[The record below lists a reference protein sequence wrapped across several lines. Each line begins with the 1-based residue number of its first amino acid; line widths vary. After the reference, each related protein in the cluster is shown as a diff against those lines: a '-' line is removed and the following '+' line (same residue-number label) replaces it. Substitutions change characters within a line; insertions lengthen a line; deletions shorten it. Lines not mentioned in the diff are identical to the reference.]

1 VAAIEPVFLGAALA
15 VGCTVA
21 EILSVSLNRSRIAE
35 RLVRAAPLCV
45 AEGLSLAAVT
55 QERDA
60 PWKVVGLWAIA
71 LCIAGSGVAMAW
83 LHVSA
88 KLMRTVDALEGGVA
102 MAWPHL
108 SAWLMRTVDALE
120 GGVAMAWPHVS
131 AWLMRTVDALEGGA
145 AAAAINTVLSIS
157 GVFGAGLAGVVVNLT
172 TCGELAAGRWL
183 FAGFAVLTSI
193 GMVGSFRTV
202 GR

>member
-1 VAAIEPVFLGAALA
+1 VAATGPVFLGAALA
-15 VGCTVA
+15 VGWTVA
-21 EILSVSLNRSRIAE
+21 EILSVSLNSSRIAE

-71 LCIAGSGVAMAW
+71 LCIAGCGVAMAW
-83 LHVSA
+83 
-88 KLMRTVDALEGGVA
+88 T
-102 MAWPHL
+102 
-108 SAWLMRTVDALE
+108 
-120 GGVAMAWPHVS
+120 HVS

-145 AAAAINTVLSIS
+145 AGAAINVVQSTS
-157 GVFGAGLAGVVVNLT
+157 GAFGAGLAGVVVDLT
-172 TCGELAAGRWL
+172 TGGELAAAHWL
-183 FAGFAVLTSI
+183 FAGFAVTAI

>member
-1 VAAIEPVFLGAALA
+1 VAATEPVFLGAALA

-21 EILSVSLNRSRIAE
+21 GILSVSLNRSRIAE

-71 LCIAGSGVAMAW
+71 LCIAGCGA
-83 LHVSA
+83 
-88 KLMRTVDALEGGVA
+88 
-102 MAWPHL
+102 
-108 SAWLMRTVDALE
+108 
-120 GGVAMAWPHVS
+120 AMAWPHVS

-145 AAAAINTVLSIS
+145 AAAAINTLQSIS

-193 GMVGSFRTV
+193 GMVVSFRTV

>member
-1 VAAIEPVFLGAALA
+1 VAATEPVFLGAALA

-71 LCIAGSGVAMAW
+71 LCIAGCGA
-83 LHVSA
+83 
-88 KLMRTVDALEGGVA
+88 A
-102 MAWPHL
+102 MAWPHV

-145 AAAAINTVLSIS
+145 AAAAINTVQSIS

-193 GMVGSFRTV
+193 GMVCSFRTV

>member
-1 VAAIEPVFLGAALA
+1 MAATEPVFLGAALA

-21 EILSVSLNRSRIAE
+21 EILSVSLNSSRIAE

-120 GGVAMAWPHVS
+120 GG
-131 AWLMRTVDALEGGA
+131 A
-145 AAAAINTVLSIS
+145 AGAAINVMQSTS
-157 GVFGAGLAGVVVNLT
+157 GAFGAGLAGVVVDLT
-172 TCGELAAGRWL
+172 TGGELAAAHWL
-183 FAGFAVLTSI
+183 FAGFAVTAI
-193 GMVGSFRTV
+193 GMIG
-202 GR
+202 

>member
-1 VAAIEPVFLGAALA
+1 LGAALA
-15 VGCTVA
+15 VGWTVA
-21 EILSVSLNRSRIAE
+21 EILSVSLNSSRIAE
-35 RLVRAAPLCV
+35 RLVRAAPLCG

-71 LCIAGSGVAMAW
+71 LCIAGCGA
-83 LHVSA
+83 
-88 KLMRTVDALEGGVA
+88 
-102 MAWPHL
+102 
-108 SAWLMRTVDALE
+108 
-120 GGVAMAWPHVS
+120 AMAWPHVS

-145 AAAAINTVLSIS
+145 AGAAINVVQSTS
-157 GVFGAGLAGVVVNLT
+157 GAFGAGLAGVVDLT
-172 TCGELAAGRWL
+172 TGGELAAAHWL
-183 FAGFAVLTSI
+183 FAGFAVTAI

>member
-1 VAAIEPVFLGAALA
+1 VAATGPVFLGAALA
-15 VGCTVA
+15 VGWTVA
-21 EILSVSLNRSRIAE
+21 EILSVSLNSSRIAE

-71 LCIAGSGVAMAW
+71 LCIAGCGA
-83 LHVSA
+83 
-88 KLMRTVDALEGGVA
+88 A
-102 MAWPHL
+102 MAWPHV

-131 AWLMRTVDALEGGA
+131 AWLMRTVD
-145 AAAAINTVLSIS
+145 
-157 GVFGAGLAGVVVNLT
+157 AGLAGVVVNLT

>member
-1 VAAIEPVFLGAALA
+1 VAATGPVFLGAALA
-15 VGCTVA
+15 VGWTVA
-21 EILSVSLNRSRIAE
+21 EILSVSLNSSRIAE

-71 LCIAGSGVAMAW
+71 LCIAGCGVAMAW
-83 LHVSA
+83 THVSA

-120 GGVAMAWPHVS
+120 GGVAMAWPHLS

-145 AAAAINTVLSIS
+145 AGAAINVVQSTS
-157 GVFGAGLAGVVVNLT
+157 GAFGACLAGVVDLT
-172 TCGELAAGRWL
+172 TGGELAAAHWL
-183 FAGFAVLTSI
+183 FAGFAVTAI
-193 GMVGSFRTV
+193 GMIGSFRTV
-202 GR
+202 